1 MNNKKKKIK
10 IFNQLST
17 LLNKKNIK
25 WVVVGG
31 LNNYPLE
38 LGRDLDIIVK
48 KKIKN
53 LFLKLLLKF
62 LKKIISINF

>member
-10 IFNQLST
+10 IFNELST

-48 KKIKN
+48 KKRS
-53 LFLKLLLKF
+53 
-62 LKKIISINF
+62 KIYF